1 MLNRLGPLRSRALRS
16 SALRSRALM
25 SRALMSRALRSK
37 GVDEMPLID
46 EQPLMSSQNI
56 YRMRVPEKLKKKTG
70 DIFIKN

>member
-1 MLNRLGPLRSRALRS
+1 
-16 SALRSRALM
+16 M

-56 YRMRVPEKLKKKTG
+56 YIYIYIYILMSSG
-70 DIFIKN
+70 